1 MRTINFDQARIEVNG
16 KILAEGLVG
25 EARFYMSGNLK
36 TWDGYF
42 SCSDFSL
49 FESKEKK
56 FLIVPGVIN
65 GEVVFTKFDFTTYHF
80 KGSGDPTA
88 GGI

>member
-1 MRTINFDQARIEVNG
+1 MRTIKFDQARIEVNG
-16 KILAEGLVG
+16 KILADSLVG

-49 FESKEKK
+49 FENRENK
-56 FLIVPGVIN
+56 FLVVPGVIN
-65 GEVVFTKFDFTTYHF
+65 GVVVFTNFNGNTFHF